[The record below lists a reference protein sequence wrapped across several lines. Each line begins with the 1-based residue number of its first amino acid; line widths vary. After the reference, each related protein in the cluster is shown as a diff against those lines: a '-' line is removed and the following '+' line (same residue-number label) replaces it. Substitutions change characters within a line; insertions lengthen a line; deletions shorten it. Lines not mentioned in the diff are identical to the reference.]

1 MSDYSIVKFLHVS
14 GAIGY
19 FVALGALLFGLAALR
34 RARRV
39 EHVRVLADLVRRLTP
54 LFNISILLLL
64 AAGLYMTFT
73 VWSFQTGWIA
83 VALVSLAV
91 IVPVAAVT
99 VQSRMRVIAQLT
111 RETPDGPLPPE
122 LLARTHD
129 PVFLTTPLTA
139 MALLLGIVF
148 LMTNKPTLSVAI
160 LVMAL
165 ALVLGLASGVLV
177 TRSTRTVAQE
187 QDMAANAANTSESV
201 G

>member
-19 FVALGALLFGLAALR
+19 FVALGTLLFGLAALR

-64 AAGLYMTFT
+64 AAGLYMTYT

-99 VQSRMRVIAQLT
+99 VQSRMRVIAQLA

-122 LLARTHD
+122 LFARTHD
-129 PVFLTTPLTA
+129 PVFLTTPQTA

-165 ALVLGLASGVLV
+165 ALILGLASGVLV
-177 TRSTRTVAQE
+177 VRSTRTVT
-187 QDMAANAANTSESV
+187 QDVAANVADTSESV

>member
-19 FVALGALLFGLAALR
+19 FVALGTLLFGLAALR

-39 EHVRVLADLVRRLTP
+39 EHVRVLADLIRRLTP
-54 LFNISILLLL
+54 LFVFSILLLL
-64 AAGLYMTFT
+64 SAGLYMTFT
-73 VWSFQTGWIA
+73 VWSFQTSWIA

-91 IVPVAAVT
+91 IVPVAMVT

-148 LMTNKPTLSVAI
+148 LMTNKPTLSVAL

-165 ALVLGLASGVLV
+165 ALVLGLASSVLV
-177 TRSTRTVAQE
+177 ARSKRTVVR
-187 QDMAANAANTSESV
+187 DMAANAARASES
-201 G
+201 GG

>member
-1 MSDYSIVKFLHVS
+1 MSDYSFVKFLHVS

-19 FVALGALLFGLAALR
+19 FVALGTLLFGLAALR

-39 EHVRVLADLVRRLTP
+39 EQVRVLADLVRRLTP

-91 IVPVAAVT
+91 IVPIAAVT
-99 VQSRMRVIAQLT
+99 VQSRMRVITQLA

-122 LLARTHD
+122 LFARTHD
-129 PVFLTTPLTA
+129 PVFLTTPQTA

-148 LMTNKPTLSVAI
+148 LMTNKPSLSVAI

-165 ALVLGLASGVLV
+165 ALVLGLASGMLV
-177 TRSTRTVAQE
+177 VRSKRTVAQ
-187 QDMAANAANTSESV
+187 DVAANAADTNESV

>member
-1 MSDYSIVKFLHVS
+1 VS

-19 FVALGALLFGLAALR
+19 FVALGTLLFGLAALR

-39 EHVRVLADLVRRLTP
+39 EHVRVLAELVSRVTP
-54 LFNISILLLL
+54 LFNLSILLLL

-73 VWSFQTGWIA
+73 VWGLQTGWIA
-83 VALVSLAV
+83 VALASLVV

-99 VQSRMRVIAQLT
+99 VQSRMRIIARLA
-111 RETPDGPLPPE
+111 REAADGPLPPE

-129 PVFLTTPLTA
+129 PVLLTTPQTA
-139 MALLLGIVF
+139 TALLLGIVF
-148 LMTNKPTLSVAI
+148 LMTNKPSLPLAL

-177 TRSTRTVAQE
+177 ARTTRTVE
-187 QDMAANAANTSESV
+187 QGVTIDAAPTSEPV